1 MRFTRTLGVHKS
13 CRRRKLDFIFT
24 ACLLIACRERKL
36 PPPPPP
42 QLNHFANAANGAK
55 RKVTRF
61 PLVKNG
67 FMRLP
72 TQLGPF
78 LSLISSAKVLHSA
91 FSSMYLMSRTKPHS
105 VQILSPEVR
114 SNNTTS
120 VFVLH
125 AKQ

>member
-36 PPPPPP
+36 PPP
-42 QLNHFANAANGAK
+42 LNHFTNAANGAK

-72 TQLGPF
+72 TQLGSS
-78 LSLISSAKVLHSA
+78 LSLISSSKGSP
-91 FSSMYLMSRTKPHS
+91 FSIFVDVFNVKNQATLGADS
-105 VQILSPEVR
+105 VTRGEI
-114 SNNTTS
+114 
-120 VFVLH
+120 
-125 AKQ
+125 